1 MTTFMG
7 FWSDKK
13 TQVLFDAELVKRDLL
28 NQFDTPK
35 GSRLMNASYGFIG
48 HELLFEHMIN
58 SNKQL
63 IIDDAVRIINSDPR
77 VSLISYSVDELDY
90 GYQLKFL
97 LNYMDSSTPFELLY
111 NLQSKMS

>member
-1 MTTFMG
+1 MG

-13 TQVLFDAELVKRDLL
+13 TQVLCDIELVKRDLL
-28 NQFDTPK
+28 NQFETPK
-35 GSRLMNASYGFIG
+35 GSRLMNTTYGFIG

-63 IIDDAVRIINSDPR
+63 LIEDAVRIVNSDPR
-77 VSLISYSVDELDY
+77 VSLVSYSVDELDH

-97 LNYMDSSTPFELLY
+97 LNYMDSTTPFELLY
-111 NLQSKMS
+111 GLQNKMS

>member
-1 MTTFMG
+1 MATFMG

-35 GSRLMNASYGFIG
+35 GSRLMNTSYGFIG

-63 IIDDAVRIINSDPR
+63 IIDDAVRIINNDPR

-97 LNYMDSSTPFELLY
+97 LRFMDDATPVELLY
-111 NLQSKMS
+111 NLQSKMA